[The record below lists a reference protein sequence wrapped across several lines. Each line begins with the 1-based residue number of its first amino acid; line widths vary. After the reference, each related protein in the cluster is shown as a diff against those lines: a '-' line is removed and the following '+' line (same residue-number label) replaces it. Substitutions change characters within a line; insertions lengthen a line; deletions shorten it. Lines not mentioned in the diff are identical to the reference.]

1 MVSCYVLQQSKVHQ
15 CEIDMQLYMSI
26 STLSLRKTSF
36 SLYLLFN
43 LFQSASSLSL
53 VFIVM
58 LQVGWS
64 VEGLQRMERHG
75 RLHLPTVFQIQ
86 LEQYDS
92 AGADCLQQVHPTI
105 PPSSPPPPPSPYTQ
119 RVLPREEVLCTNAH
133 GLADFTVT
141 QIPRVVIVTDSSIYT
156 SQLM

>member
-1 MVSCYVLQQSKVHQ
+1 
-15 CEIDMQLYMSI
+15 
-26 STLSLRKTSF
+26 
-36 SLYLLFN
+36 
-43 LFQSASSLSL
+43 
-53 VFIVM
+53 M

-105 PPSSPPPPPSPYTQ
+105 PPSSPPPPPPLTHNWSCQEKKYYAQMPMDWLISP
-119 RVLPREEVLCTNAH
+119 
-133 GLADFTVT
+133 
-141 QIPRVVIVTDSSIYT
+141 
-156 SQLM
+156 